1 MTPSKSPKK
10 SNGSPARRRLGLWL
24 ERVLLAA
31 GIIGLGIWAG
41 SKVIPPLWQAWEN
54 RQFDLAK
61 QNRPQAPKSAR
72 PAPPKNGELLGRLSI
87 PRLEISSM
95 VREGDDETTL
105 SVALG
110 HIPSTAL
117 PGQAAGPGQA
127 GNVGVAGHRD
137 TLFRALRKIRKDD
150 LIRFETLSG
159 THVYAVDS
167 TRIVKPDDVAV
178 LKPQAMPTLTL
189 VTCYPFYYV
198 GAAPDRF
205 IVSAHEVPP
214 EVLNAS
220 VQAQPAPAAQGVPGQ
235 VKKAALQPVDFHSAP
250 AHTPTAT
257 RPADFEIRKGS
268 SREVAPGISLGIT
281 DIDPRSGSV
290 YGWIFLAREQRTILM
305 TNHRIRKPVM
315 FLQGG
320 RERELRFSGISNDTA
335 RGSLTSE

>member
-1 MTPSKSPKK
+1 MTRLAPRCLANSAARPTAALLPILPSGRVSSGLPP
-10 SNGSPARRRLGLWL
+10 GRPRLRRLFAYL
-24 ERVLLAA
+24 
-31 GIIGLGIWAG
+31 
-41 SKVIPPLWQAWEN
+41 
-54 RQFDLAK
+54 
-61 QNRPQAPKSAR
+61 
-72 PAPPKNGELLGRLSI
+72 
-87 PRLEISSM
+87 
-95 VREGDDETTL
+95 
-105 SVALG
+105 
-110 HIPSTAL
+110 
-117 PGQAAGPGQA
+117 
-127 GNVGVAGHRD
+127 
-137 TLFRALRKIRKDD
+137 LRKIRKDD

-281 DIDPRSGSV
+281 DIDRRSGSV

-320 RERELRFSGISNDTA
+320 RETRLPLQRHFERH
-335 RGSLTSE
+335 RPRQPHTSE